1 MTRMIKANRKFK
13 VWLVLTASTG
23 DEVEVYAKN
32 VDEAE
37 EMVQKLIDEG
47 AWNNYM
53 NKHKLDVEIY
63 IDWIEDIG
71 SAIGD

>member
-1 MTRMIKANRKFK
+1 VTRMIKANRKFK

-23 DEVEVYAKN
+23 DEVEVYAKD

-53 NKHKLDVEIY
+53 NEHKLDVEIE
-63 IDWIEDIG
+63 IDWVEDIG